1 MQYIFKVSALY
12 YNKPVFYKISQISQ
26 FEYYAE
32 PVEEQLASFTLR
44 KCSDVWVSKGGSTE
58 WQAAQIGEKIDKLY
72 LQAIKN

>member
-1 MQYIFKVSALY
+1 MQYIFKVTALY

-32 PVEEQLASFTLR
+32 PVEEQMPPFTLK
-44 KCSDVWVSKGGSTE
+44 KCSDIWISKGGYTE

-72 LQAIKN
+72 MQAIKN